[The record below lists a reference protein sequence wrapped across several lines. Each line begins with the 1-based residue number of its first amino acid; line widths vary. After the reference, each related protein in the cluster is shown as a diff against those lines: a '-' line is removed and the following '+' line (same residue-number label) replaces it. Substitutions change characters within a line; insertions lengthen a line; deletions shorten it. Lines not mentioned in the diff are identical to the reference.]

1 MVNASVSLEPV
12 PGDRVHKTTGY
23 SLNTSNILQE
33 VPLLVVAI
41 QLKSTST
48 SPTDSPVVIHLQAV
62 LTTLSH
68 CTNMTLT
75 VLLHPLSKQTRTT
88 MCHCLDKELRTLTRA
103 FSKFQCLM
111 MIMS

>member
-1 MVNASVSLEPV
+1 MVNASISLEPV
-12 PGDRVHKTTGY
+12 PGDRVNKTTGC

-41 QLKSTST
+41 QLKSIST
-48 SPTDSPVVIHLQAV
+48 SHTDSPVVIHMQAV
-62 LTTLSH
+62 LITLSL

-75 VLLHPLSKQTRTT
+75 VLVRPLSKQTRTT
-88 MCHCLDKELRTLTRA
+88 MCCCLDRELRTLTHVS
-103 FSKFQCLM
+103 SKLKSLM

>member
-12 PGDRVHKTTGY
+12 PGDRVNKTTGC
-23 SLNTSNILQE
+23 SLSTSNILLE
-33 VPLLVVAI
+33 VLLLVVAI

-62 LTTLSH
+62 LITLSL

-75 VLLHPLSKQTRTT
+75 VLVRPLSKQTRTT
-88 MCHCLDKELRTLTRA
+88 ICHCLDRELRTLTHA
-103 FSKFQCLM
+103 FSKLVCLM